1 MLRAAAK
8 VKAALRIICCNRGYR
23 LSGAEVTAAATAKGE
38 EKMSRFLS
46 GLAVATCLAAAQTMN
61 ASGVSA
67 KELKVLSE
75 QTATGFGHI
84 ESVAYDPAGKALY
97 TSDFGPDLKPADKDG
112 KGKITK
118 VSLDGKILE
127 DTFLPAP
134 GQVLNKPK
142 GIWIKGNRLWVT
154 DIDSVWVFDLKTKAG
169 KKLDLPGI
177 TFANDP
183 TVMGNA
189 LYVSDNRSD
198 QLVRVEPADFLNTK
212 TDPKITVVFK
222 DKSINPN
229 GVYPGKGGAL
239 LMVGLKDKDNPRGIY
254 SMLPGKEPE
263 LISDKIGLL
272 DGLYQMDDGDIL
284 ATDWATGSLFQW
296 NKTMGMKKLAAD
308 FKGPADFCVIPNAK
322 GLMVVVPDLV
332 KGEMRLVQLGK

>member
-1 MLRAAAK
+1 
-8 VKAALRIICCNRGYR
+8 
-23 LSGAEVTAAATAKGE
+23 
-38 EKMSRFLS
+38 MSRFLS
-46 GLAVATCLAAAQTMN
+46 GLAVAMCLAAAQTMI
-61 ASGVSA
+61 ASGASA

-84 ESVAYDPAGKALY
+84 ESVAYDPVGKALY
-97 TSDFGPDLKPADKDG
+97 ASDFGPDLKPADKDG
-112 KGKITK
+112 KGKISK
-118 VSLDGKILE
+118 LSLDGKILE
-127 DTFLPAP
+127 ETFLPVQ

-154 DIDSVWVFDLKTKAG
+154 DIDSVWEFDLKTKAG
-169 KKLDLPGI
+169 KKLELLGV

-183 TVMGNA
+183 TVMGDA

-198 QLVRVEPADFLNTK
+198 QLVRIEPADFLERFAA
-212 TDPKITVVFK
+212 PKITVLFK

-229 GVYPGKGGAL
+229 GLYPGKRGAL

-263 LISDKIGLL
+263 LISDNIGLL
-272 DGLYQMDDGDIL
+272 DGLYLMDNGDIL

-296 NKTMGMKKLAAD
+296 NKTMGMKKLTAD

-322 GLMVVVPDLV
+322 GLLVVVPDLV
-332 KGEMRLVQLGK
+332 KGEIRFVQLGK